1 MKIHVRH
8 VGLGLLLLLGQPWF
22 LSAQETMTA
31 VPAKCHD
38 ILYLSDGSQ
47 LRGQITATLDNGAIL
62 SFKTWSGLAMDIPRA
77 SVKRIVQRCS
87 EDKLPKVYDFRETGW
102 YHHTRGGFLV
112 GQTYFGENVT
122 GIQLLHSS
130 GRMFSRLLGVGLGV
144 GVDHFGL
151 DGSDV
156 ATYPVFAEVRS
167 YLTARRVTPYLALG
181 AGWAFSGNRTTGD
194 FGRLENW
201 SGGWMAQ
208 GDVGYRIGNNFT
220 INLGVRL
227 QQKRREWSSN
237 WWTQESGT
245 DRILHARFVVG
256 AGLLF

>member
-1 MKIHVRH
+1 
-8 VGLGLLLLLGQPWF
+8 
-22 LSAQETMTA
+22 
-31 VPAKCHD
+31 
-38 ILYLSDGSQ
+38 
-47 LRGQITATLDNGAIL
+47 
-62 SFKTWSGLAMDIPRA
+62 MDIPRA